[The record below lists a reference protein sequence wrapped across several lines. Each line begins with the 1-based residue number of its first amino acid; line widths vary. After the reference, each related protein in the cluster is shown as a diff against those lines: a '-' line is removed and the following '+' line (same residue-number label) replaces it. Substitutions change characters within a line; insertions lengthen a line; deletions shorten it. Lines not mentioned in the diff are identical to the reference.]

1 MTLTQLSPE
10 HRDALQEVVNIAMGQ
25 AGDTLARL
33 LDTFV
38 SLSIPRIRLVEL
50 DGIIDMLQQ
59 MVGREDRVT
68 AIRQAFF
75 PRLRG
80 EAIVLFP
87 EHRMQGVAML
97 MGYDDAPDSQQQQEI
112 QLDIANILVGSILNG
127 ITQTLGTDLGFS
139 PPSLLAS
146 NVPVE
151 RVIDIDSVEWRNVL
165 LVEVNFSLDEHSFRS
180 HMLLLMAEEAL
191 APLREVLDNL
201 MEAL

>member
-1 MTLTQLSPE
+1 MTIAQLSPE
-10 HRDALQEVVNIAMGQ
+10 HSDALQEVVNIAMGQ
-25 AGDTLARL
+25 AGDNLARL

-38 SLSIPRIRLVEL
+38 SLSIPQIRMVEL
-50 DGIIDMLQQ
+50 DDIMDVLHQ
-59 MVGREDRVT
+59 MVGRENRVS

-97 MGYDDAPDSQQQQEI
+97 MGYNVAPNPQQQQEI
-112 QLDIANILVGSILNG
+112 QLDITNILVGSILSG
-127 ITQTLGTDLGFS
+127 ITQTLGTDLRFS

-146 NVPVE
+146 DVPVE
-151 RVIDIDSVEWRNVL
+151 RVIDTGNVEWRHVL
-165 LVEVNFSLDEHSFRS
+165 LVEVNFSLNEHSFRS

-191 APLREVLDNL
+191 VPLREVLDDL